1 MSYYLCYPSYSEECV
16 RRRLER
22 LRALGVVEV
31 ANLLGKGH
39 AAVVLEGRLSDGSPV
54 AVKVLRADSKRED
67 LIYECRLTELAYP
80 ISPKVYSCS
89 EEFIVMELVK
99 GRPAAEVLAS
109 EGFRYAYI
117 AKVLAAGR
125 GLDIRGVD
133 HRELS
138 RAHKHVVIS
147 GGGAVK
153 ILDYESAA
161 LVERP
166 CNICRLVSWLARL
179 RGADVEALG
188 ELLALLR
195 DYKKTSDED
204 RRGELFREILGGSK
218 VLSV

>member
-16 RRRLER
+16 RRRLEK
-22 LRALGVVEV
+22 LRTLGVVEV
-31 ANLLGKGH
+31 VNLLGRGH
-39 AAVVLEGRLSDGSPV
+39 AAVVLEARLNDGSPV

-67 LIYECRLTELAYP
+67 LIHECGLTKLAYP

-89 EEFIVMELVK
+89 EELIVMELVK

-109 EGFRYAYI
+109 EGFKYPYI

-125 GLDIRGVD
+125 GLDIRRVD

-138 RAHKHVVIS
+138 RAHKHVVID

-153 ILDYESAA
+153 VLDYESAA
-161 LVERP
+161 LAEKP
-166 CNICRLVSWLARL
+166 CNICRLLSWLARL
-179 RGADVEALG
+179 RGANVEVLE

-195 DYKKTSDED
+195 DYKKTPDED
-204 RRGELFREILGGSK
+204 RRKELFKEILGSSK
-218 VLSV
+218 ALSA